1 VPDSDIRAIALYF
14 SGIDRANDRANDVD
28 ATMREAIAS
37 SYVSSDQAEND
48 PDAGLYASACMS
60 CHYNA
65 GPTPLA
71 SRPEL
76 ALNTSLM
83 LAEPTNFI
91 QVVMNGVTDTETAN
105 NTQGAPGLVMPQ
117 YSSLTDGEIAGL
129 AAYLRR
135 TRTKF
140 PPWSDL
146 EKKVAA
152 IRRESIAAR

>member
-1 VPDSDIRAIALYF
+1 LALPVVPDSDIRAIALYF
-14 SGIDRANDRANDVD
+14 SGIDRASARAIDVD
-28 ATMREAIAS
+28 ATTREAVAA

-48 PDAGLYASACMS
+48 PDADIYASACMS

-71 SRPEL
+71 PRPEL
-76 ALNTSLM
+76 ALNSSLM

-91 QVVMNGVTDTETAN
+91 QVVLNGVTNTE
-105 NTQGAPGLVMPQ
+105 GAPGLVMPE
-117 YSSLTDGEIAGL
+117 YGSSLTDSEIAGL

-135 TRTKF
+135 TRTKY

-146 EKKVAA
+146 EKKVSA
-152 IRRESIAAR
+152 IRREPAASR